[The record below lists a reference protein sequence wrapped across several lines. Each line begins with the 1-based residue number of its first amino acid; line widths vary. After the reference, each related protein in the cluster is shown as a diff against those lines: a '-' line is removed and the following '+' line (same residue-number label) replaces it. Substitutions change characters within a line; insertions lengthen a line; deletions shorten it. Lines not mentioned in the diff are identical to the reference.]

1 MNNSSPDAK
10 KKSQLYKI
18 WRCIRNEASTDRM
31 EFKAFNVIS
40 FLRAQLSVKEGLH
53 MYRNFCEADFAPKLM
68 QNRYIKKDYNFFILQ
83 RMPLDNKQ
91 TESDLINWF
100 VETIY
105 FFQEKINEFIEIR
118 DVFYKNLLLG
128 QYIEAQKALDEIEKI
143 TGCSLWLSNAR
154 LALYFFTNNTDETT
168 KADKEYRL
176 LDCELSKS
184 ILLYCVAKSS
194 VLVSADRYLY
204 SIGKMIEEARLAG
217 YVDGEEGIQFRHDF
231 NPTVKYI
238 SIKRIM
244 NHDCD
249 TTLVDIYCNLLRF
262 IAYLYVQNIDINNSI
277 SSLQKINNVIHD
289 RVLHVATDR
298 VSENSNKYDSH
309 DFLHQKISIEYCKGN
324 YECAI
329 EMIEEILS
337 TSPHASEFYELYAKS
352 LLSTGRNKS
361 ELNGP
366 IGEII
371 DLYMDIIR
379 SSKVSLIKRLHK
391 IFHVLSFTTWSYPL
405 QAFIE
410 KHNQNTSSEH
420 IYNIY
425 AFNDV
430 TSLRHS
436 IFSLKDVNSISQ
448 LRQYCFNEYS
458 KWIQLKFSADIDF
471 FNKDFEQAKR
481 QYQDLLNYHS
491 EIGKHT
497 NITAK
502 ICECYFMNNEQNDA
516 ITLLANQIRTR
527 SNISSFPVGA
537 IAKYIADTS
546 TYSDEHL
553 LLENQCLILNHYN
566 RNISPEYVHVVSNIA
581 ENIIE
586 NRDCYSNREL
596 IANLSSFNN
605 EFLMYVLTSDVLE
618 GMVNIFNS
626 KRDVLYTRLSI
637 LYHLVRIYSESNDE
651 LYKTALVEFNG
662 THQKIIAALCSAEAG
677 NGKIS
682 VDKEQLKTYL
692 LGKVDNELN
701 QIKNLDNREYKEIYL
716 SPDSTILSTG
726 VELKYEYE
734 YAYIKDDFHN
744 KLHLLI
750 IHLVEEY
757 TVNRLYGIDQSL
769 NVGIRHGGMLTLLWS
784 PMRKY
789 NLAANKISKG
799 KFVVDDVWKSNFK
812 INFNYFKDTVLQP
825 ISERIID
832 FNKELSSIYLDY
844 KSKVHVNTGEF
855 VDGSK
860 LFFYTVPTSLIKNI
874 GENIDGM
881 SASSFIENIFYELD
895 KQTSEIIASLPE
907 TLIKPLRDDIN
918 SAFNSF
924 QKDIGKYKIEEL
936 SRSIV
941 SAKNE
946 ILSKVDILQ
955 EWFAW
960 QKSSNTELTLAVAVE
975 KAAQVCQELHQ
986 PLRLN
991 IVTNDDTKTNFE
1003 GRFFQSLVQ
1012 LFHLI
1017 IDNACK
1023 HSGLSEQIELI
1034 CNLTETSDHLKII
1047 FSNPI
1052 LKCTDEL
1059 LERMRSKN
1067 LVINQDFI
1075 EGALQ
1080 ENDSG
1085 LFKMKRI
1092 LSHDLRLENRIV
1104 FYVNDSNFTIEITF
1118 KKAFQNENINS

>member
-1 MNNSSPDAK
+1 MNNSSPEAK

-18 WRCIRNEASTDRM
+18 WKYTRNEVSTDRM
-31 EFKAFNVIS
+31 EFKAFKVIS
-40 FLRAQLSVKEGLH
+40 FLREELSVKEGLH

-68 QNRYIKKDYNFFILQ
+68 RNRYIKKDYNFFILQ

-91 TESDLINWF
+91 SESDLINWF

-105 FFQEKINEFIEIR
+105 FFQDEINEFIKIR
-118 DVFYKNLLLG
+118 DRFYKDLLLG
-128 QYIEAQKALDEIEKI
+128 QYAEAKKALDEIESI
-143 TGCSLWLSNAR
+143 AGCSLWLSNAR
-154 LALYFFTNNTDETT
+154 LALYFFTNDSDAIT
-168 KADKEYRL
+168 KADKDYRL
-176 LDCELSKS
+176 LNCELSKS

-231 NPTVKYI
+231 NPTVKYV

-262 IAYLYVQNIDINNSI
+262 ISYFYIQNIDINNSI
-277 SSLQKINNVIHD
+277 NSLQKINNVIHD

-298 VSENSNKYDSH
+298 ISGNLDNYDSH
-309 DFLHQKISIEYCKGN
+309 DMLHQKASIEYCKGN
-324 YECAI
+324 YELAI
-329 EMIEEILS
+329 EMIEKILS
-337 TSPHASEFYELYAKS
+337 TSPYSSEFYELYAKS
-352 LLSTGRNKS
+352 LLSTGREKS
-361 ELNGP
+361 ELHGP

-379 SSKVSLIKRLHK
+379 SSKVGLIKRLHK

-405 QAFIE
+405 QAFLE

-425 AFNDV
+425 AFNDT

-448 LRQYCFNEYS
+448 LKQYSFNEYS

-471 FNKDFEQAKR
+471 YNKDFEHAKK
-481 QYQDLLNYHS
+481 QYKELLNYHS

-502 ICECYFMNNEQNDA
+502 ICECYFMNDEQNEA
-516 ITLLANQIRTR
+516 ISLLANQIRTR
-527 SNISSFPVGA
+527 SNISSFPVGK

-546 TYSDEHL
+546 TYSDDKL

-566 RNISPEYVHVVSNIA
+566 RNISPEYIHVVSNIA
-581 ENIIE
+581 ENLIE

-596 IANLSSFNN
+596 IVNLNSFNN

-626 KRDVLYTRLSI
+626 KKDVLYTRLSI

-662 THQKIIAALCSAEAG
+662 THQKIIAALCTAEAG

-701 QIKNLDNREYKEIYL
+701 QIRNMDNREYKEIYL
-716 SPDSTILSTG
+716 STESAPLSTG
-726 VELKYEYE
+726 AELKYEY
-734 YAYIKDDFHN
+734 AYVKDDFHN
-744 KLHLLI
+744 KLHLLT

-799 KFVVDDVWKSNFK
+799 KFVVDDVWKNNFK
-812 INFNYFKDTVLQP
+812 INFNYFKDAVLQP
-825 ISERIID
+825 LSERIID
-832 FNKELSSIYLDY
+832 FNKVLSSIYLDY

-860 LFFYTVPTSLIKNI
+860 LFFYTIPASLIKMI
-874 GENIDGM
+874 GENIDSM
-881 SASSFIENIFYELD
+881 SASAFIENIFYELD
-895 KQTSEIIASLPE
+895 QQTNEIISSLPE

-918 SAFNSF
+918 AAFNSF
-924 QKDIGKYKIEEL
+924 QKDIDKYKIEEL

-941 SAKNE
+941 SARNE
-946 ILSKVDILQ
+946 IISKVDILQ

-986 PLRLN
+986 PLKLS
-991 IVTNDDTKTNFE
+991 IVTSDETKTNFE

-1023 HSGLSEQIELI
+1023 HSGLAEQIELT
-1034 CNLTETSDHLKII
+1034 CELTETLDHLKII

-1059 LERMRSKN
+1059 LERMRIKN
-1067 LVINQDFI
+1067 SVINQDFI

-1092 LSHDLRLENRIV
+1092 LSHDLRLENRIS
-1104 FYVNDSNFTIEITF
+1104 FYVNDSIFTIEIVF